1 MADLEAVL
9 ADVSYLMAMEK
20 SKCTPAARA
29 SKKIVLPD
37 PSVRSVM
44 IKYLEKTSEINFD
57 KIFNQRLGYLLFKD
71 FCLNVVQEQV
81 PQFKFYEEVKK
92 FEKIETSEER
102 RKKAREIYDTFIM
115 RELLSNSGLYSKES
129 AEHVQKLLQ
138 KNEVPT
144 NLFEMYVE
152 EIFSYLRGN
161 IFKRYVESEK
171 FTRFCQWKNLELNI
185 QLSMN
190 DFSVHRII
198 GRGGFGEVYGCRKAD
213 TGKMYAMKC
222 LDKKRIKM
230 KQGETLALNERIMLS
245 LVSTGHDCPF
255 IVCMTYAFHT
265 PDKLCFILDL
275 MNGGDLHYHLS
286 QHGVFNEN
294 EMKFYAAEVIL
305 GLEHM
310 HRRHIVYR
318 DLKPANILL
327 DEHGHVRI
335 SDLGLA
341 CDFSKKRPHAS
352 VGTHGYMAPE
362 VLSKGT
368 AYDSSAD
375 WFSFG
380 CMLYKLLKGH
390 SPFRQHKTKVNQD
403 KHEIDRMT
411 LTMNVELPDTFSP
424 ELKSLLES
432 LLQRDV
438 DKRLGCAGGGSEELK
453 SHPFFTGVDWVQV
466 YQQRYPPPLV
476 PPRGEVNAADAFDI
490 GSFDEEDTKGLKLT
504 EADQELY
511 KNFPL
516 VISERWQTE
525 VAETVFDSI
534 NLSYDKDEQGKKSKK
549 NKAKFGSDEKESDV
563 ILHGYIKKLGGPF
576 EASWQQR
583 YAKLYPNRL
592 ELHTDNSKPQL
603 IFMDQIEEIS
613 TDLVTVRSEQ
623 CVVLR
628 TKEGKI
634 VLTLSDEIGLKEW
647 SSNLRTTLRCSHELL
662 SGLAKKAG
670 KIYGTDGNSNVN

>member
-1 MADLEAVL
+1 MG
-9 ADVSYLMAMEK
+9 
-20 SKCTPAARA
+20 
-29 SKKIVLPD
+29 
-37 PSVRSVM
+37 
-44 IKYLEKTSEINFD
+44 EITFD
-57 KIFNQRLGYLLFKD
+57 KIFNQRLGYLLYKD
-71 FCLNVVQEQV
+71 FCQNVLTEPL
-81 PQFKFYEEVKK
+81 PQFKFYEEIKK
-92 FEKIETSEER
+92 YEKNDSAEER
-102 RKKAREIYDTFIM
+102 MKKAREIYDTFIM
-115 RELLSNSGLYSKES
+115 RELLSNSGLYSKAS
-129 AEHVQKLLQ
+129 AEHVQKLLGKQ
-138 KNEVPT
+138 DVPA
-144 NLFEMYVE
+144 NLFDPYIE
-152 EIFSYLRGN
+152 EIFTYLREN
-161 IFKRYVESEK
+161 SFQRFVESEK
-171 FTRFCQWKNLELNI
+171 FTRFSQWKNLELNI

-310 HRRHIVYR
+310 HRRYIVYR

-362 VLSKGT
+362 VLSKST

-390 SPFRQHKTKVNQD
+390 SPFRQHKTKD

-411 LTMNVELPDTFSP
+411 LTMNVELPDNFSP
-424 ELKSLLES
+424 ELKHLLEG
-432 LLQRDV
+432 LLQRDT
-438 DKRLGCAGGGSEELK
+438 DKRVGCGGHGAEELK
-453 SHPFFTGVDWVQV
+453 THPFFTGVDWVQV
-466 YQQRYPPPLV
+466 YQQKYPPPLI

-516 VISERWQTE
+516 VISERWQNE
-525 VAETVFDSI
+525 VADTVFHTI
-534 NLSYDKDEQGKKSKK
+534 NHDYDKIEAKKRAKQKK
-549 NKAKFGSDEKESDV
+549 FLTTADQKDSDC
-563 ILHGYIKKLGGPF
+563 ILHGYLRKQGGPF
-576 EASWQQR
+576 GTNWQTR

-592 ELHTDNSKPQL
+592 ELHAENSKPQL
-603 IFMDQIEEIS
+603 VFMDQIEEIG
-613 TDLVTVRSEQ
+613 TDLVTVRNEQ
-623 CVVLR
+623 CVILR

-647 SSNLRTTLRCSHELL
+647 SSNLRSTLRCSHELL

>member
-1 MADLEAVL
+1 MG
-9 ADVSYLMAMEK
+9 
-20 SKCTPAARA
+20 
-29 SKKIVLPD
+29 
-37 PSVRSVM
+37 
-44 IKYLEKTSEINFD
+44 EINFD

-71 FCLNVVQEQV
+71 FCQTSVQEQV
-81 PQFKFYEEVKK
+81 PQFKFYEDIKK
-92 FEKIETSEER
+92 YEKLDTSEER
-102 RKKAREIYDTFIM
+102 RKKAREIYDTFVM
-115 RELLSNSGLYSKES
+115 RELLSNSNLYSKTS
-129 AEHVQKLLQ
+129 AEHVQKELASN
-138 KNEVPT
+138 KPSSISGGAPDIPS
-144 NLFEMYVE
+144 NLFEPYVE

-310 HRRHIVYR
+310 HRRYIVYR

-424 ELKSLLES
+424 ELKTLLES

-438 DKRLGCAGGGSEELK
+438 DKRLGCAGQGAEELK
-453 SHPFFTGVDWVQV
+453 NHPFFTGVDWVQV
-466 YQQRYPPPLV
+466 YQQKYPPPLI

-516 VISERWQTE
+516 VISERWQNE
-525 VAETVFDSI
+525 VSETVFDTI
-534 NLSYDKDEQGKKSKK
+534 NHEYDKTEQKRAKQK
-549 NKAKFGSDEKESDV
+549 KAKFGNDEKDSDC

-576 EASWQQR
+576 ESAWQTK

-592 ELHTDNSKPQL
+592 ELHTENNKPQL
-603 IFMDQIEEIS
+603 IFMEDIEDINTE
-613 TDLVTVRSEQ
+613 LVTVRNEQ
-623 CVVLR
+623 SVILR

-634 VLTLSDEIGLKEW
+634 VLTNNDEIGLKEW
-647 SSNLRTTLRCSHELL
+647 SISLRNTLRNSHELL

-670 KIYGTDGNSNVN
+670 KIYGTDGNCNNSAN